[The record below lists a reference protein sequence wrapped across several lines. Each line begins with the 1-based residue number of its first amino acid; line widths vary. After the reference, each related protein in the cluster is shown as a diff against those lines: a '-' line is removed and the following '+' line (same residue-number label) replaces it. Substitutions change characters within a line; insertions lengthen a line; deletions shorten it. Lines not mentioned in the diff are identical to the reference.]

1 MILVVPLHPIFN
13 KTLLVMN
20 KKLLISAAALIVSTS
35 TFAGGILTNTN
46 QNATFL
52 RNPARNAA
60 IAIDGVYNNPAGIAF
75 LDEGFHFSL
84 SWQAAWQKRGITS
97 QHNFF
102 ALNSATPG
110 LTRKEFVGDI
120 VAPVI
125 PSFQAAYVFNDKWSI
140 SAQFAVGGGGG
151 KCDYSDGLPMF
162 EKLVGGNL
170 ATAQATSYG
179 LTQNLTGEQ
188 YFYAL
193 QLGGTY
199 KITDKVAV
207 FGGVRGVLANA
218 SYNGAIANITANGIA
233 GGTYLGAVSQQAA
246 NAAAQYAQL
255 GMAAE
260 AAQYEAIAQ
269 QAGTYAQLM
278 GSDFNFDCSQN
289 GFGITPIIGVDV
301 NLGKW
306 NLAAKYEFRT
316 KIELENESKNTPNV
330 DIMMPNYADG
340 AKNPSDIPALA
351 TFGAQYSPIE
361 ALRIGANF
369 NYYWDKDAKGTPIKE
384 GKNTWEAILGVEGD
398 LNEKW
403 IASFGFMRTQYGFED
418 ADMSD
423 TNFNVSSFAVAIGGA
438 YKFNETLKLNFGYT
452 HSFFDEHEVKSD
464 TGSDIYT
471 RKNDAVGLS
480 LDFKF

>member
-84 SWQAAWQKRGITS
+84 SWQAAWQKREITS

-151 KCDYSDGLPMF
+151 KCEYNDGLPMF
-162 EKLVGGNL
+162 EKLVYSNI
-170 ATAQATSYG
+170 ATGVATHPQLPAGSSVAGYG
-179 LTQNLTGEQ
+179 LNQNLTGEQ

-199 KITDKVAV
+199 KVTDKVAV

-218 SYNGAIANITANGIA
+218 SYTGAIKNISGDVKLPAVA
-233 GGTYLGAVSQQAA
+233 GGIVMPGAVPA
-246 NAAAQYAQL
+246 N
-255 GMAAE
+255 
-260 AAQYEAIAQ
+260 
-269 QAGTYAQLM
+269 
-278 GSDFNFDCSQN
+278 DFALDCSQN

-330 DIMMPNYADG
+330 DALMPNFADG
-340 AKNPSDIPALA
+340 AKNRSDIPALA

-369 NYYWDKDAKGTPIKE
+369 NYYWDKDAKGTPVKE

-438 YKFNETLKLNFGYT
+438 YKFNETLKLNFGYM
-452 HSFFDEHEVKSD
+452 HSFFDEHEVKSA

>member
-1 MILVVPLHPIFN
+1 
-13 KTLLVMN
+13 MN
-20 KKLLISAAALIVSTS
+20 KKLLIGATALIVSTS

-84 SWQAAWQKRGITS
+84 SWQAAWQKREIMS
-97 QHNFF
+97 QHNFY
-102 ALNSATPG
+102 ALNTANPG
-110 LTRKEFVGDI
+110 VTRKEFVGDI
-120 VAPVI
+120 AAPVI
-125 PSFQAAYVFNDKWSI
+125 PSFQAAYIFNDKWSI
-140 SAQFAVGGGGG
+140 SAQFAIGGGGG
-151 KCDYSDGLPMF
+151 KCEYGEGLPMF

-170 ATAQATSYG
+170 ASAQATSYG

-199 KITDKVAV
+199 KVTDKVSV

-218 SYNGAIANITANGIA
+218 SYTGAIANIKANGIA
-233 GGTYLGAVSQQAA
+233 GSTYLNAVSQQAA
-246 NAAAQYAQL
+246 AGAQQAASAATQYAQA
-255 GMAAE
+255 GMTAE
-260 AAQYEAIAQ
+260 AAQYQAMAEQLAASAQ
-269 QAGTYAQLM
+269 TAGTYAYLM
-278 GSDFNFDCSQN
+278 QSDFNLDCSQN

-316 KIELENESKNTPNV
+316 KIELENESKNSANV
-330 DIMMPNYADG
+330 DAMMPNYANG
-340 AKNPSDIPALA
+340 AKNRSDIPALA
-351 TFGAQYSPIE
+351 TFGAQYSPIN

-369 NYYWDKDAKGTPIKE
+369 NYYWDKDAKGSPIKE

-398 LNEKW
+398 LNEHW
-403 IASFGFMRTQYGFED
+403 LASFGFMRTQYGFDD
-418 ADMSD
+418 ADMGD

-438 YKFNETLKLNFGYT
+438 YKFNETLKLNFGYM
-452 HSFFDEHEVKSD
+452 HSFFDKHEVISA
-464 TGSDIYT
+464 TGSDTYT

>member
-1 MILVVPLHPIFN
+1 
-13 KTLLVMN
+13 MN
-20 KKLLISAAALIVSTS
+20 KKLLIGATALIVSTS

-75 LDEGFHFSL
+75 LEEGFHFSL
-84 SWQAAWQKRGITS
+84 SWQAAWQKREITS

-151 KCDYSDGLPMF
+151 KCEYSNGLPMF

-170 ATAQATSYG
+170 TKAQATSYG

-199 KITDKVAV
+199 KITDKVSV

-218 SYNGAIANITANGIA
+218 SYTGAIANITANGVPGAAYLNGVVGNLQTQIQNATLA
-233 GGTYLGAVSQQAA
+233 GYPQSAIDELTKAA
-246 NAAAQYAQL
+246 T
-255 GMAAE
+255 E
-260 AAQYEAIAQ
+260 
-269 QAGTYAQLM
+269 AGTYAYLM
-278 GSDFNFDCSQN
+278 QSDFNLDCSQSAL
-289 GFGITPIIGVDV
+289 GITPIIGVDV

-316 KIELENESKNTPNV
+316 KIELENESKNSANV
-330 DIMMPNYADG
+330 DLMMPNYADG
-340 AKNPSDIPALA
+340 AKNRSDIPALA

-361 ALRIGANF
+361 SLRIGANF
-369 NYYWDKDAKGTPIKE
+369 NYYWDKDAKGTPVKE

-438 YKFNETLKLNFGYT
+438 YKFNETLKLNFGYM
-452 HSFFDEHEVKSD
+452 HSFFDEHEVKSA